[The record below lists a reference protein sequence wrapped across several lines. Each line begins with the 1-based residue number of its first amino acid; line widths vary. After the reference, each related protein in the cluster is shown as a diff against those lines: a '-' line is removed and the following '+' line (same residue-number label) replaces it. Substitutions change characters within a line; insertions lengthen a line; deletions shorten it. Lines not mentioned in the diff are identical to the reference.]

1 MIAIVFY
8 SLMCVY
14 SRRYL
19 INGPWLRMWLKAHAG
34 NVVATAKAAVK
45 HFAWRKE
52 YGADTIADE
61 VGFEGRD
68 RYGEMY
74 VSGVDR

>member
-1 MIAIVFY
+1 
-8 SLMCVY
+8 
-14 SRRYL
+14 
-19 INGPWLRMWLKAHAG
+19 MWLKAHAG

-61 VGFEGRD
+61 VRFEGRD